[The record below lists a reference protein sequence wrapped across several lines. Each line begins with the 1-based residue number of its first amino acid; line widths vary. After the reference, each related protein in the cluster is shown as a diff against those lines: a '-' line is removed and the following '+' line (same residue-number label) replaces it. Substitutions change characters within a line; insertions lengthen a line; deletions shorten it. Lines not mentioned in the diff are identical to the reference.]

1 MNKMSAVIMQVI
13 ATVMLI
19 GFIFLINITFIIAI
33 ILVIK
38 ALNRD
43 RE

>member
-1 MNKMSAVIMQVI
+1 MSAAIMQVI
-13 ATVMLI
+13 ATAMLI
-19 GFIFLINITFIIAI
+19 GFLLLINVTFIIAI

-38 ALNRD
+38 AVIKD

>member
-1 MNKMSAVIMQVI
+1 MSAAIMQVI
-13 ATVMLI
+13 ATAMLI
-19 GFIFLINITFIIAI
+19 GFILLINVTFIIAI

-38 ALNRD
+38 AVNKD

>member
-1 MNKMSAVIMQVI
+1 MSAVIMQVI

-19 GFIFLINITFIIAI
+19 GFISLINITFIIAI

-38 ALNRD
+38 ALNKD